1 MARYTAHL
9 GFSASHVAFSH
20 KVFHCSKVFTLQPP
34 ISVRPGHTCVT
45 YLPTLHVVALHRAT
59 GLLPILRL
67 SPSHL
72 SCSLQGSLLLLRAS
86 CLCLCVCLLLVRPP
100 RAVGILHSPSPPPL
114 SRLQS
119 LSSQLDLL
127 ALGCDVLGAR
137 PRDDLSYPAR
147 SGQHQRRATTPEPE
161 VPLRRGRLPPHPWLL
176 GFV

>member
-1 MARYTAHL
+1 
-9 GFSASHVAFSH
+9 
-20 KVFHCSKVFTLQPP
+20 
-34 ISVRPGHTCVT
+34 
-45 YLPTLHVVALHRAT
+45 
-59 GLLPILRL
+59 
-67 SPSHL
+67 
-72 SCSLQGSLLLLRAS
+72 AS

-100 RAVGILHSPSPPPL
+100 RAVGTLHSPPPPPL

-176 GFV
+176 GQSPATSSFIPLVLTAKRYDWIFSISSTINTAIISHPNNRYHKHRTRPYL